1 MDTVFSRLTKENTK
15 EKIFI
20 LLFWQM
26 KSPHTIYWVF
36 IYLIY
41 LISGNIY
48 KKKKKKQPAVNEI
61 WLCQKLKKTKMKTS
75 EFNWENWKPQKKTI

>member
-48 KKKKKKQPAVNEI
+48 IKEKKNSLLLMRFGYAE
-61 WLCQKLKKTKMKTS
+61 
-75 EFNWENWKPQKKTI
+75 NWENWKSQKKTIKKKLVG